1 MVGFSKVKLKFKGLS
16 FRNTYPGLGIW
27 VSRRVLAC
35 YAGDPRLS
43 LQHGKKIR
51 KTLHNKVNNV
61 DYGLFKCPGFKEAG
75 VRADLYI
82 TG

>member
-35 YAGDPRLS
+35 YAGN
-43 LQHGKKIR
+43 KKIR
-51 KTLHNKVNNV
+51 KTLPNKVNNV
-61 DYGLFKCPGFKEAG
+61 DYGLFKCPGFTEAG